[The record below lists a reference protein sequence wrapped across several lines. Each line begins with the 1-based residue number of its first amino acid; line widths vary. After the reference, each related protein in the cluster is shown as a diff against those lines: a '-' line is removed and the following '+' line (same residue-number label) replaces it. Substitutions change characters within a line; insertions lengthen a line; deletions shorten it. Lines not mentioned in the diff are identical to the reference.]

1 MFLINLEKENAME
14 CIYANEEFGTR
25 ICKLTATPVTREDCA
40 KCKEQAYKI
49 WNMPLKK
56 ESDDNDN

>member
-1 MFLINLEKENAME
+1 ME

-49 WNMPLKK
+49 WYLPLEKV
-56 ESDDNDN
+56 SDDNDN